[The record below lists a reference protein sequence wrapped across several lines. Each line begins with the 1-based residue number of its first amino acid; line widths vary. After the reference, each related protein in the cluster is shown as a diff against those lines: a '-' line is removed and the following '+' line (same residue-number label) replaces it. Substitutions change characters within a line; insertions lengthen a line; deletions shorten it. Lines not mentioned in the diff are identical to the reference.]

1 MSSSVIAADEKKL
14 KAEEGKLKKVFSMIK
29 KMFSKELLWLL
40 FIMLISIPIA
50 LIISYAMYRYGSEE
64 MLDIFETLA
73 GDQPTFMVV
82 YIMCA
87 VGIYFSRIV
96 ANAIKVQLKNIKKE

>member
-1 MSSSVIAADEKKL
+1 MSTSVIATDEKKL
-14 KAEEGKLKKVFSMIK
+14 KAEEGKLKKVFSMVK

-40 FIMLISIPIA
+40 FIALISIPIA
-50 LIISYAMYRYGSEE
+50 LIISYVMYRYGSKEV
-64 MLDIFETLA
+64 LDVFEALA